1 MAELNPTPPSAR
13 GWPGFEIPNIQHVF
27 AIAMVLVVSALP
39 AQARE
44 VTVKGLGNRP
54 CSEWTQAHQRRNSSD
69 AVLQDTWLAGFVSA
83 FNAWGLK
90 EGKDVAPGLG
100 LNDIVSRISNYC
112 FAHPSDTLFKA
123 AALFIR
129 DLQEV
134 PPVASTPT
142 PAPPVASTPTPAP
155 SSAKQSTGSGYAI
168 DDVGDVVTDNHV
180 VAGCQTLTLRHGER
194 VVPAELVASDD
205 RNDLAVVKGA
215 LPDLL
220 PIKFRD
226 GKGIRAGDA
235 VIAMGY
241 PYAGLLAIT
250 PQTTTGTVM
259 ALAGVGDDSR
269 MLQVTAPIQ
278 PGNSG
283 GLLFDLKG
291 NVVGTIVATL
301 NALAMAKAT
310 GSIPQNVNFATKSG
324 IVRDFLDSKGL
335 NYQTSASTVTMEPA
349 DVAEAGAKSVVMVE
363 CTK

>member
-13 GWPGFEIPNIQHVF
+13 GWRGFEIPNIQNVF
-27 AIAMVLVVSALP
+27 AIAMVLVISALP

-44 VTVKGLGNRP
+44 VTVKGVGNRP
-54 CSEWTQAHQRRNSSD
+54 CSEYIQAHQRRNSD
-69 AVLQDTWLAGFVSA
+69 AAVQDTWLAGFITA
-83 FNAWGLK
+83 FNGYGLK
-90 EGKDVAPGLG
+90 ETKDVAPGLD
-100 LNDIVSRISNYC
+100 LNDIVLRISNYC
-112 FAHPSDTLFKA
+112 FSHPSDTLFKA
-123 AALFIR
+123 AVLFIR

-134 PPVASTPT
+134 PPVTSTTT
-142 PAPPVASTPTPAP
+142 PAPPVVSTPPPAP
-155 SSAKQSTGSGYAI
+155 PSAEKSSGSGYAI

-180 VAGCQTLTLRHGER
+180 VAGCQTLTLRRGER
-194 VVPAELVASDD
+194 VVPAELVASDE

-226 GKGIRAGDA
+226 GKSIRAGDA

-241 PYAGLLAIT
+241 PYAGLLAMT
-250 PQTTTGTVM
+250 PQTTTGTVT
-259 ALAGVGDDSR
+259 ALAGIGGDSR

-283 GLLFDLKG
+283 GPLFDLHG

-301 NALAMAKAT
+301 DPLVIAKAT

-349 DVAEAGAKSVVMVE
+349 DVAEAGAKSVVMVG
-363 CTK
+363 CAK